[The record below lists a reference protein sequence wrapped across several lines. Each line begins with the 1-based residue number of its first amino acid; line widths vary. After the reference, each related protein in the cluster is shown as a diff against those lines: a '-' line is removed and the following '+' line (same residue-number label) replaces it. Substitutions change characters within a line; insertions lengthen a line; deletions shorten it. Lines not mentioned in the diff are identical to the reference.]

1 MVKRGTLICLLIF
14 VLGSLYG
21 QDKNPVRND
30 ANIIKLNGYI
40 DNYIS
45 LTPVLLDSL
54 KRSCDYLISFSKDSL
69 IKSHIA
75 QYLFEKFYSSKLM
88 GMESV
93 AIHIA
98 KNYYL
103 NKKIAWPDKVGFIG
117 LQIFVEFNENSL
129 LGMDAPEL
137 ALKDLKGNTVSLWST
152 QSEYTLVYFF
162 DDQCTTCKKELPAI
176 KEIANKYKDSGLII
190 YAVYTES
197 NKENFT
203 KFVNQEFPG
212 STSVKNWNF
221 VWDQDFDSNFQKLYN
236 VMKTPQM
243 FLLDKRKVIIGRN
256 LDSQA
261 LEQLLKT
268 EIAARENLDKNV
280 SQFLDK
286 YLLNFNLADSSE
298 LRSAFAPLYERTI
311 SSQNNETYT
320 SIFYQLFEKLWRTAV
335 EPYESAA
342 VYLAENYIIPKAN
355 LWWDKSIPE
364 DYVPNILGRIKNNR
378 IGAVANDLTVYDS
391 RNNAFSIGSIKSK
404 YTVLYFYSPDCAMCK
419 PFSYELKKISK
430 ALKNKGVKIAAI
442 DVTSN
447 ITEFSNYLKKN
458 KYPWPSYRVD
468 DEQLLD
474 LYYKFQTQ
482 EVPMVYLLDNE
493 RKIIAKSINT
503 ITLTQLVK

>member
-1 MVKRGTLICLLIF
+1 MLKRGTLISLFI
-14 VLGSLYG
+14 VILGSLYG
-21 QDKNPVRND
+21 QDKNPVQND

-45 LTPVLLDSL
+45 MTPLHKDSL
-54 KRSCDYLISFSKDSL
+54 IRSCDYLISFSKDSL

-75 QYLFEKFYSSKLM
+75 RYLFEKFYSSKLM

-93 AIHIA
+93 AVYIA

-103 NKKIAWPDKVGFIG
+103 NKKLAWPDKVGFIG

-137 ALKDLKGNTVSLWST
+137 NLNDLMGNTVSLRGIE
-152 QSEYTLVYFF
+152 SEYTLVYFF
-162 DDQCTTCKKELPAI
+162 DDQCHTCKKELPAI
-176 KEIANKYKDSGLII
+176 KEIAKKYKDSGLNI

-203 KFVNQEFPG
+203 KFVNQEFPN
-212 STSVKNWNF
+212 SAMEKNWNF
-221 VWDQDFDSNFQKLYN
+221 VWDQNFDSNFHKLYN

-243 FLLDKRKVIIGRN
+243 FLLDRRKIIIGRN

-261 LEQLLKT
+261 LELLLKT
-268 EIAARENLDKNV
+268 EITTKENLEKNI

-286 YLLNFNLADSSE
+286 YLLNFDLSDTSE
-298 LRSAFAPLYERTI
+298 LKSAFNPLYERTI
-311 SSQNNETYT
+311 SSNNTETYT
-320 SIFYQLFEKLWRTAV
+320 SIFYQLFEKLWRANA

-342 VYLAENYIIPKAN
+342 VYLAENYIIPKAD

-364 DYVPNILGRIKNNR
+364 DYVPKILGRIKTNR
-378 IGAVANDLTVYDS
+378 TGAVANDLTVYDS
-391 RNNAFSIGSIKSK
+391 KNNAFSIGSIKSK

-458 KYPWPSYRVD
+458 RYPWPSYRVD

>member
-1 MVKRGTLICLLIF
+1 MFKRGTLICLFIF
-14 VLGSLYG
+14 ILGSLYG

-45 LTPVLLDSL
+45 MTPMHRDSL
-54 KRSCDYLISFSKDSL
+54 IRSCDYLISFSKDSL

-103 NKKIAWPDKVGFIG
+103 NKKLAWPDKVGFIG

-137 ALKDLKGNTVSLWST
+137 TLNDLKGNTVSLRSS

-162 DDQCTTCKKELPAI
+162 DDQCSTCKKELPAI
-176 KEIANKYKDSGLII
+176 KEIADKYRDSGLSI

-197 NKENFT
+197 NRENFT
-203 KFVNQEFPG
+203 KFIDQEFPG
-212 STSVKNWNF
+212 SASGKNWNF
-221 VWDQDFDSNFQKLYN
+221 VWDQNFDSNFHKLYN
-236 VMKTPQM
+236 VLKTPQM

-286 YLLNFNLADSSE
+286 YLLNFNLADSSD
-298 LRSAFAPLYERTI
+298 LRSAFAPLFERTTG
-311 SSQNNETYT
+311 SQNNETYT
-320 SIFYQLFEKLWRTAV
+320 SIFYPLFEKLWRAAV

-342 VYLAENYIIPKAN
+342 IYLAENYIIPKAY
-355 LWWDKSIPE
+355 LWWDKSIPD
-364 DYVPNILGRIKNNR
+364 DYVPKILGRIKNNR
-378 IGAVANDLTVYDS
+378 TGAVANDLTVYDP
-391 RNNAFSIGSIKSK
+391 RNNTFSIGSIKSK
-404 YTVLYFYSPDCAMCK
+404 YTVLYFYSPDCAICK

-430 ALKNKGVKIAAI
+430 SLKKRGATIVAI
-442 DVTSN
+442 DVTSDYAS
-447 ITEFSNYLKKN
+447 FARYLKKN
-458 KYPWPSYRVD
+458 KYPWPSYRIGE
-468 DEQLLD
+468 EQQLE

-482 EVPMVYLLDNE
+482 EVPMIYLLDDN

>member
-1 MVKRGTLICLLIF
+1 MFKRGTLICLFIF
-14 VLGSLYG
+14 ILGSLYG
-21 QDKNPVRND
+21 QEQNPARNNS
-30 ANIIKLNGYI
+30 NIIKLNGYI

-45 LTPVLLDSL
+45 MTPMHRDSL
-54 KRSCDYLISFSKDSL
+54 IRSCDYLISFSTDSL

-103 NKKIAWPDKVGFIG
+103 NKKLVWPDKVGFIA
-117 LQIFVEFNENSL
+117 LQVFVEFNENSL

-137 ALKDLKGNTVSLWST
+137 NLEDLHGNTVSLRNT
-152 QSEYTLVYFF
+152 PSEYTLVYFF
-162 DDQCTTCKKELPAI
+162 DDQCPTCKKELPAI
-176 KEIANKYKDSGLII
+176 KEIADKYEASGLMV

-197 NKENFT
+197 NRENFAT
-203 KFVNQEFPG
+203 FVKQEFTG
-212 STSVKNWNF
+212 SEKNWIF
-221 VWDQDFDSNFQKLYN
+221 TWDQDFDSNFHKLYN
-236 VMKTPQM
+236 VMKTPQI

-256 LDSQA
+256 LDSHA

-268 EIAARENLDKNV
+268 EIAARESLDKNI

-286 YLLNFNLADSSE
+286 YLLNFNLTDSSE
-298 LRSAFAPLYERTI
+298 LKSAFDPLYERTLN
-311 SSQNNETYT
+311 SNNNETYT
-320 SIFYQLFEKLWRTAV
+320 SIFYQLFEKLWRAAT

-342 VYLAENYIIPKAN
+342 IYLAENYIIPKKD

-364 DYVPNILGRIKNNR
+364 DYVPKIVYRIKSNR
-378 IGAVANDLTVYDS
+378 IGSVANDMTVYDT
-391 RNNAFSIGSIKSK
+391 RNNPFSLGSIKSK

-419 PFSYELKKISK
+419 PFSYELKKIFKS
-430 ALKNKGVKIAAI
+430 LKKRGATIVAV
-442 DVTSN
+442 DVTSDVAS
-447 ITEFSNYLKKN
+447 FAGYLKKN
-458 KYPWPSYRVD
+458 KYPWPSYRVGE
-468 DEQLLD
+468 EQQLD
-474 LYYKFQTQ
+474 LYYKFQTL
-482 EVPMVYLLDNE
+482 EVPMIYLLDNN